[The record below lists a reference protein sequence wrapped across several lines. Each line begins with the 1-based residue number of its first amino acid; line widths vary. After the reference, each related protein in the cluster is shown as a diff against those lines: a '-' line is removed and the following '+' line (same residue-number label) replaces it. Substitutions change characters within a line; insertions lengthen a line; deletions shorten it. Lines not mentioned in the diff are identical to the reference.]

1 MTMGQ
6 PLSTEE
12 LMRLSAES
20 DARVVP
26 TQGPLPKDD
35 FGSVIRGLAYFG
47 RVSEHEERL
56 KLERSFRRP

>member
-1 MTMGQ
+1 MAV
-6 PLSTEE
+6 EDE
-12 LMRLSAES
+12 MRLSAEW

-35 FGSVIRGLAYFG
+35 FGSILRGLAYFG

-56 KLERSFRRP
+56 KLEREYRGRR

>member
-1 MTMGQ
+1 MEQ
-6 PLSTEE
+6 PPSTEE
-12 LMRLSAES
+12 LMRLSAEW

-35 FGSVIRGLAYFG
+35 FGTILRGLAYFG

-56 KLERSFRRP
+56 KLEREYRRA